1 MQALLDRCPTGSPDE
16 LAGSGIQRQGTS
28 AARDAGDTPAMADTI
43 VVVPCYNEAD
53 RLPVESFKRYAATAR
68 GIRFLFVDDG
78 SRDRTLEVLRGL
90 EAERPDAF
98 RVLALPHNAGKAEAV
113 RRGVLAGLEAGARYV
128 GFWDADLST
137 PLEAIGDL
145 RAVME
150 AKPGIEAVFGSR
162 VQLLGRAIE
171 RHAWRHYLG
180 RVFATAASLTLRLR
194 VYDTQCGA
202 KLFRASDRLA
212 ELFRD
217 PFCARWIFDVELIAR
232 MIRQRRGTALPG
244 AESVIY
250 EFPLLEWRDVP
261 GSKLKARDFARAAL
275 DLARIYRVYL
285 RAGAPP
291 LSAASPAQ
299 PRLLPHGV
307 SPADNWVG

>member
-1 MQALLDRCPTGSPDE
+1 
-16 LAGSGIQRQGTS
+16 
-28 AARDAGDTPAMADTI
+28 MADTI
-43 VVVPCYNEAD
+43 VVVPCYNEAE
-53 RLPVESFKRYAATAR
+53 RLPAERFRRYAAEAPGTR
-68 GIRFLFVDDG
+68 ILFVDDG
-78 SRDRTLEVLRGL
+78 SRDRTLELLRAL

-98 RVLALPHNAGKAEAV
+98 GVLALPRNAGKAEAV
-113 RRGVLAGLEAGARYV
+113 RRGILAALEAGARYV

-145 RAVME
+145 RGVLE
-150 AKPGIEAVFGSR
+150 DGPEIEAVFGSR

-180 RVFATAASLTLRLR
+180 RVFATAASLALRLR

-217 PFCARWIFDVELIAR
+217 PFHARWIFDVELIAR
-232 MIRQRRGTALPG
+232 LIRQRRGTALPG

-250 EFPLLEWRDVP
+250 EYPLLEWRDVP
-261 GSKLKARDFARAAL
+261 GSKLKARDFARAAV
-275 DLARIYRVYL
+275 DLMRIYRAYL
-285 RAGAPP
+285 RAGAQP
-291 LSAASPAQ
+291 LSAAPAG
-299 PRLLPHGV
+299 RLRAVAHGAGPGEEG
-307 SPADNWVG
+307 ST

>member
-1 MQALLDRCPTGSPDE
+1 MV
-16 LAGSGIQRQGTS
+16 
-28 AARDAGDTPAMADTI
+28 DTI
-43 VVVPCYNEAD
+43 VVVPCYNEAE
-53 RLPVESFKRYAATAR
+53 RLPVERFRRYAAEAPA
-68 GIRFLFVDDG
+68 IRFLLVDDG

-98 RVLALPHNAGKAEAV
+98 GVLALPRNAGKAEAV
-113 RRGVLAGLEAGARYV
+113 RRGILAGLEAGARYV

-150 AKPGIEAVFGSR
+150 ERPEIEAVFGSR

-180 RVFATAASLTLRLR
+180 RVFATAASLALRLR

-217 PFCARWIFDVELIAR
+217 PFRARWIFDVELIAR
-232 MIRQRRGTALPG
+232 LIRQRRGTALPG

-261 GSKLKARDFARAAL
+261 GSKLKARDFARAAV
-275 DLARIYRVYL
+275 DLARIYRAYL
-285 RAGAPP
+285 RPGAPP
-291 LSAASPAQ
+291 LSTTPPGQ
-299 PRLLPHGV
+299 PRLVPHGAGPGKED
-307 SPADNWVG
+307 ST

>member
-1 MQALLDRCPTGSPDE
+1 VVFTNTLISIGPTRPGAS
-16 LAGSGIQRQGTS
+16 SGPR
-28 AARDAGDTPAMADTI
+28 ARGDPRMVDTI
-43 VVVPCYNEAD
+43 VVVPCYNEAE
-53 RLPVESFKRYAATAR
+53 RLPAERFRHYAAEAPGVR
-68 GIRFLFVDDG
+68 ILFVDDG
-78 SRDRTLEVLRGL
+78 SRDKTLDMLRGL
-90 EAERPDAF
+90 EAERPAAF
-98 RVLALPHNAGKAEAV
+98 GVLALPRNGGKAEAV
-113 RRGVLAGLEAGARYV
+113 RCGILAGLEAGARYV

-145 RAVME
+145 RAIME
-150 AKPGIEAVFGSR
+150 ERPEIEAVFGSR

-180 RVFATAASLTLRLR
+180 RVFATAASLALRLR

-217 PFCARWIFDVELIAR
+217 PFRARWIFDVELIAR
-232 MIRQRRGTALPG
+232 LIRQRRGTALPG

-261 GSKLKARDFARAAL
+261 GSKLKARDFARAAV
-275 DLARIYRVYL
+275 DLARIYRAYL
-285 RAGAPP
+285 RPGAPP
-291 LSAASPAQ
+291 LSTTPPGRPQ
-299 PRLLPHGV
+299 PVPHGAGPDEGR
-307 SPADNWVG
+307 ST

>member
-1 MQALLDRCPTGSPDE
+1 MV
-16 LAGSGIQRQGTS
+16 
-28 AARDAGDTPAMADTI
+28 DTI
-43 VVVPCYNEAD
+43 VVVPCYNEAE
-53 RLPVESFKRYAATAR
+53 RLPVERFRRYAAEAPA
-68 GIRFLFVDDG
+68 IRFLLVDDG

-98 RVLALPHNAGKAEAV
+98 GVLALPRNAGKAEAV
-113 RRGVLAGLEAGARYV
+113 RRGILAGLEAGARYV

-145 RAVME
+145 RAIME
-150 AKPGIEAVFGSR
+150 ERPEIEAVFGSR

-180 RVFATAASLTLRLR
+180 RVFATAASLALRLR

-217 PFCARWIFDVELIAR
+217 PFRARWIFDVELIAR
-232 MIRQRRGTALPG
+232 LIRQRRGTALPG

-261 GSKLKARDFARAAL
+261 GSKLKARDFARAAV
-275 DLARIYRVYL
+275 DLARIYRAYL
-285 RAGAPP
+285 RPGAPP
-291 LSAASPAQ
+291 LSTTPPGQ
-299 PRLLPHGV
+299 PRLVPHGAGPGKED
-307 SPADNWVG
+307 ST